1 MDLLG
6 WVVDREPDEGCGG
19 GLVAACL
26 VLNCEVGLGSLEED
40 GTVRG
45 VVDERRVEG
54 DFLECA
60 VALSHAVV
68 LGPL

>member
-1 MDLLG
+1 MLG

-19 GLVAACL
+19 GLAAACL

-40 GTVRG
+40 GTVSSA
-45 VVDERRVEG
+45 VDERRIGG
-54 DFLECA
+54 DFLDYG
-60 VALSHAVV
+60 VALSHAAV